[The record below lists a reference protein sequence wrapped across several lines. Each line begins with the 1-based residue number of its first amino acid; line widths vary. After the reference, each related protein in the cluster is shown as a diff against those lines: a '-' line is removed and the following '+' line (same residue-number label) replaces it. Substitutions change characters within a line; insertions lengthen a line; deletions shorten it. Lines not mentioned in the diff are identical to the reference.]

1 MTAPVLKNGT
11 VLGWDHRAALKLGK
25 LPSYIKGYKEGE
37 ITQQDFYK
45 TCDVIIMSTDTFEN
59 LPRVGFE
66 AMSSGSVLIVDNR
79 GGWKVLV
86 EDSKT
91 GWLCNDNREF
101 VYKASR
107 SAFEIKETHQLRINA
122 KNKLEKEWG
131 SDNSIKSWEKIFNIW
146 SST

>member
-1 MTAPVLKNGT
+1 
-11 VLGWDHRAALKLGK
+11 
-25 LPSYIKGYKEGE
+25 
-37 ITQQDFYK
+37 
-45 TCDVIIMSTDTFEN
+45 
-59 LPRVGFE
+59 
-66 AMSSGSVLIVDNR
+66 
-79 GGWKVLV
+79 LV